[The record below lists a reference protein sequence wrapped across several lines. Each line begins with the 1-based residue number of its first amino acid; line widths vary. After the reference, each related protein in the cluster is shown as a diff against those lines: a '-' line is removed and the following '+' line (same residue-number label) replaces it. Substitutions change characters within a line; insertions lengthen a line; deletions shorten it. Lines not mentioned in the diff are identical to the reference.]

1 MKNLFRIIPIFL
13 ISLTTLQSC
22 NNNDDENV
30 EDVSTIVNLA
40 VDSADLTSLVAA
52 LDRANLVSTLNGEGP
67 FTVLAPTNNAFAAF
81 LSANNFNSLEDVPV
95 DILTKVLLNH
105 VISGSLIS
113 TDLSTGYANTL
124 ATSAASQTPLSIYV
138 DTSNG
143 VKFNGVSSVS
153 AADILAVN
161 GVIHKVDEVIGLPN
175 IVTFATADP
184 IFSTLVSALTRSDLT
199 TDFVGVLSTDSA
211 TAPAPFTVFAPINDA
226 FNRLLTELNLTSLSQ
241 IDEPTLDVVL
251 KNHVV
256 GGANVLDSNLTDNL
270 TISTLGGDITADIS
284 GGARLTDSSGRVS
297 DIIATNVQANNGVIH
312 AINKVILPLQQPT
325 TNNIVDVAV
334 GSENLSTLVA
344 ALERA
349 DLVTTLANQ
358 GPFTV
363 LAPSNEAFNT
373 FLSDNGFSNLDDVP
387 VDVLNNILRNHVIG
401 GRLESTDLTTG
412 YASTFATT
420 SASDASMS
428 IFIDIS
434 NGVTFNG
441 VSSVTNANIEA
452 DNGIVH
458 LVDAVIGLPSVVTF
472 AVADP
477 TFSTLVAALTRDD
490 LTTDFVGVLST
501 ATGTSPAPFT
511 VFAPTNDAFGSL
523 LSELG
528 IAGLAD
534 IDEPTLDAVLKNHVV
549 AGANVLDTDLTDD
562 MTVTTL
568 GGDITANVT
577 GGATLTDSSGRVS
590 DIIATNIQANNGIIH
605 AINKVILP

>member
-1 MKNLFRIIPIFL
+1 MKKLLKIIPIL
-13 ISLTTLQSC
+13 LLTTLFLQSC
-22 NNNDDENV
+22 DKDDDTIITPVTNNIVDIAQSS
-30 EDVSTIVNLA
+30 EDF
-40 VDSADLTSLVAA
+40 TSLVAA
-52 LDRANLVSTLNGEGP
+52 LQKADLVTTLQTEGP
-67 FTVLAPTNNAFAAF
+67 FTVLAPTNAAF
-81 LSANNFNSLEDVPV
+81 STFLLDNGFGSLDEVPT
-95 DILTKVLLNH
+95 DILTNVLLNH
-105 VISGSLIS
+105 VISCSVAS
-113 TDLSTGYANTL
+113 TDLSTGYTNTL
-124 ATSAASQTPLSIYV
+124 ATSSASNSPMSLFV
-138 DTSNG
+138 DTSSG
-143 VKFNGVSSVS
+143 VRFNGISSVTTANIS
-153 AADILAVN
+153 ADN
-161 GVIHKVDEVIGLPN
+161 GIVHVVDAVIGLPT
-175 IVTFATADP
+175 IATFATSNNALSNLVDALAYADTGNP
-184 IFSTLVSALTRSDLT
+184 TVPYISTVSDAT
-199 TDFVGVLSTDSA
+199 TG
-211 TAPAPFTVFAPINDA
+211 PFTVFAPTNDA
-226 FNRLLTELNLTSLSQ
+226 FADLLTELNATALTDL
-241 IDEPTLDVVL
+241 PTSAVNDVLLYHIV
-251 KNHVV
+251 
-256 GGANVLDSNLTDNL
+256 GANVQSGQLT
-270 TISTLGGDITADIS
+270 TGTVETLGGNITADTS
-284 GGARLTDSSGRVS
+284 DFTLTDPNNRVS
-297 DIIATNVQANNGVIH
+297 NIITTLVDIQAENGVVHVIG
-312 AINKVILPLQQPT
+312 KVILPLQQPT

-373 FLSDNGFSNLDDVP
+373 FLSDNGFNNIDDVP
-387 VDVLNNILRNHVIG
+387 VDVLNNILRNHVVG

-420 SASDASMS
+420 PASDANMS

-434 NGVTFNG
+434 NGVKFNG
-441 VSSVTNANIEA
+441 ISSVTDADISA

-458 LVDAVIGLPSVVTF
+458 VVDAVIGLPSVVTF

-590 DIIATNIQANNGIIH
+590 DIIATNIQANNGVIH

>member
-1 MKNLFRIIPIFL
+1 MKNLFKIIPILL

-22 NNNDDENV
+22 NNDDDENV

-52 LDRANLVSTLNGEGP
+52 LDRANLVSALNGEGP
-67 FTVLAPTNNAFAAF
+67 FTVLAPTNDAFAAF

-161 GVIHKVDEVIGLPN
+161 GVIHKVDAVIGLPN

-184 IFSTLVSALTRSDLT
+184 NFSTLVSALTRSDLT

-226 FNRLLTELNLTSLSQ
+226 FNRLLTELNLASLSE

-251 KNHVV
+251 KYHVV

-270 TISTLGGDITADIS
+270 TVSTLSGDITADIS

-312 AINKVILPLQQPT
+312 AINNVILP
-325 TNNIVDVAV
+325 
-334 GSENLSTLVA
+334 
-344 ALERA
+344 
-349 DLVTTLANQ
+349 
-358 GPFTV
+358 
-363 LAPSNEAFNT
+363 
-373 FLSDNGFSNLDDVP
+373 
-387 VDVLNNILRNHVIG
+387 
-401 GRLESTDLTTG
+401 
-412 YASTFATT
+412 
-420 SASDASMS
+420 
-428 IFIDIS
+428 
-434 NGVTFNG
+434 
-441 VSSVTNANIEA
+441 
-452 DNGIVH
+452 
-458 LVDAVIGLPSVVTF
+458 
-472 AVADP
+472 
-477 TFSTLVAALTRDD
+477 
-490 LTTDFVGVLST
+490 
-501 ATGTSPAPFT
+501 
-511 VFAPTNDAFGSL
+511 
-523 LSELG
+523 
-528 IAGLAD
+528 
-534 IDEPTLDAVLKNHVV
+534 
-549 AGANVLDTDLTDD
+549 
-562 MTVTTL
+562 
-568 GGDITANVT
+568 
-577 GGATLTDSSGRVS
+577 
-590 DIIATNIQANNGIIH
+590 
-605 AINKVILP
+605 

>member
-373 FLSDNGFSNLDDVP
+373 FLSDNGFNNIDDVP
-387 VDVLNNILRNHVIG
+387 VDVLNNILRNHVVG

-420 SASDASMS
+420 PASDANMS

-434 NGVTFNG
+434 NGVKFNG
-441 VSSVTNANIEA
+441 ISSVTDADISA

-458 LVDAVIGLPSVVTF
+458 VVDAVIGLPSVVTF

-534 IDEPTLDAVLKNHVV
+534 IDEPTLEAVLKNHVV
-549 AGANVLDTDLTDD
+549 AGANVFDTDLTDNL
-562 MTVTTL
+562 TITTL

-577 GGATLTDSSGRVS
+577 GGVTLTDANGRVS
-590 DIIATNIQANNGIIH
+590 DIITTNVQANNGIIH